1 LSRAISLHWRS
12 SLLLLALVTSS
23 SALVHAQT
31 EAPNGEADAT
41 FAEQKAAC
49 ASGFEQAQVLR
60 RSAKLKA
67 SRIEL
72 LKCGQTVCSR
82 PVQEQCT
89 RWLAEIESATP
100 SVVIAA
106 TVEGQDRTDV
116 QVEMD
121 GEPLPNALGGTA
133 VELDPGPHVVKFTYP
148 DYPEYEKDFVLRE
161 GEKLRKLKVS
171 FRRAKTATPTTAVSA
186 TTPEPE
192 PVATHRPVPVLAWA
206 LGGVALAGA
215 GAFAYFG
222 ASAQSRR
229 TQLEQVC
236 SPDCADSDVNSLH
249 TRLIA
254 ADVSLGVGIAAL
266 VGAAIVYGTRPSV
279 PVEQPKLSGS
289 LSVTPHTLGASA
301 SLEF

>member
-1 LSRAISLHWRS
+1 
-12 SLLLLALVTSS
+12 VTSS
-23 SALVHAQT
+23 SALVHAET
-31 EAPNGEADAT
+31 GAPSNAADPT
-41 FAEQKAAC
+41 VAEQKAAC

-60 RSAKLKA
+60 QSAKLKA
-67 SRIEL
+67 SRLEL
-72 LKCGQTVCSR
+72 LKCVQAVCSR

-89 RWLAEIESATP
+89 RWLADIEPATP

-106 TVEGQDRTDV
+106 TVEGQDSTDV

-133 VELDPGPHVVKFTYP
+133 VELDPGPHVVRFTYQ
-148 DYPEYEKDFVLRE
+148 DYPLVEKDFVLRE

-171 FRRAKTATPTTAVSA
+171 FKRATAAAPTAA
-186 TTPEPE
+186 ALPQPAPAPA
-192 PVATHRPVPVLAWA
+192 PVATHRPVPVAAWA
-206 LGGVALAGA
+206 LGSVALVGV
-215 GAFAYFG
+215 GAFAYLG

-236 SPDCADSDVNSLH
+236 SPDCAESDVSSLH

-266 VGAAIVYGTRPSV
+266 LGAAIVYGARPSV

-289 LSVTPHTLGASA
+289 LSVTPHALGASA
-301 SLEF
+301 SLKF